1 MKNILSLSDLESY
14 FNGKKTF
21 SYNFKGNTKDIWVNK
36 EKSETYVERP
46 KGDCPWRTDAA
57 A

>member
-1 MKNILSLSDLESY
+1 MSKVLCNNY
-14 FNGKKTF
+14 A
-21 SYNFKGNTKDIWVNK
+21 NFASN
-36 EKSETYVERP
+36 RP